1 MALAFISDTH
11 LGKTLKTNTT
21 HDSRERLKRKL
32 FDTAKSSIQQAKQ
45 MGHSVHH
52 AADLFDKSMN
62 SEDVIRQGATIMHNL
77 DSIMSGNHDVRN
89 IAEHVSSLGLIAVL
103 TGKECPAPL
112 WGPARAIEVYHTSKG
127 IEEENQLAIYAIPHC
142 VSQEV
147 FDRCLVLSEP
157 RSRNFKSILM
167 LHCNY
172 NNGLAED
179 KDQSLNLTEQQAKAL
194 LKRFDYIVIGHE
206 HSHATY
212 LNDRVIIVGCQHPTS
227 FSDVSNKYWI
237 GLDPWTGKISKY
249 PTWRMEDGYA
259 ELDIQ
264 QLLDD
269 KYQLMEWEGRS
280 FRQVNFIRLIGR
292 LPVER
297 AGEIADAVRHL
308 WAECPELIALRQDN
322 IEFISAAGEQ
332 EVESVAIESLPEVM
346 MEELDDEGI
355 KELMAEA
362 LEACRQ

>member
-1 MALAFISDTH
+1 
-11 LGKTLKTNTT
+11 
-21 HDSRERLKRKL
+21 
-32 FDTAKSSIQQAKQ
+32 
-45 MGHSVHH
+45 
-52 AADLFDKSMN
+52 
-62 SEDVIRQGATIMHNL
+62 
-77 DSIMSGNHDVRN
+77 
-89 IAEHVSSLGLIAVL
+89 
-103 TGKECPAPL
+103 
-112 WGPARAIEVYHTSKG
+112 
-127 IEEENQLAIYAIPHC
+127 
-142 VSQEV
+142 
-147 FDRCLVLSEP
+147 
-157 RSRNFKSILM
+157 M

-206 HSHATY
+206 HNHATY

-227 FSDVSNKYWI
+227 FSDISNKYWI

-269 KYQLMEWEGRS
+269 KETHLFEQQVNLKT
-280 FRQVNFIRLIGR
+280 VNFIRLIGR

-308 WAECPELIALRQDN
+308 WAECPELLALRQDN
-322 IEFISAAGEQ
+322 IEFISAAGEK
-332 EVESVAIESLPEVM
+332 EAESVAIESLPEVM
-346 MEELDDEGI
+346 MEELEDEGI

>member
-89 IAEHVSSLGLIAVL
+89 IAEHVSSLGLVAEL
-103 TGKECPAPL
+103 TGKGCPPPL
-112 WGPARAIEVYHTSKG
+112 WEPAAAQPVYTCPEQRADGVT
-127 IEEENQLAIYAIPHC
+127 IYALPHC
-142 VSQEV
+142 ISQEV
-147 FDRCLVLSEP
+147 FDASLEMSHP
-157 RSRNFKSILM
+157 SRPGKSILM

-206 HSHATY
+206 HNHATY
-212 LNDRVIIVGCQHPTS
+212 LNDRLIIVGCQHPTS
-227 FSDVSNKYWI
+227 FSDISNKYWI

-264 QLLDD
+264 QLLDKD
-269 KYQLMEWEGRS
+269 DLLFEQKVNLKT
-280 FRQVNFIRLIGR
+280 VNFVRLTGR

-297 AGEIADAVRHL
+297 AGEIADVVRSL

-322 IEFISAAGEQ
+322 IEFISAAGEK
-332 EVESVAIESLPEVM
+332 EAESVAIESLPEVM
-346 MEELDDEGI
+346 MEELEDEGI